1 MENNKDYLNS
11 LASEIEKK
19 PESFREERVQ
29 RVEKQGITLN
39 PKLIGIVAA
48 IILVLCLLVWFMFFR
63 AKIEVPNFVGKT
75 VTDLG
80 VWAKENSI
88 STSDSIIMT
97 QEYSLEYEADT
108 IISQS
113 VNEGTKIKQDTKM
126 TFVVSKG
133 ADPDELIAFPDIKN
147 MELNEI
153 NEWIKTNKLT
163 KTKVT
168 TVYSDTVE
176 KDLVIDYEL
185 KTITENN
192 FTRSSTLTINVSK
205 GPAPAG
211 TVTLEDFVKTKN
223 WEYVE
228 NWAKSKKVTVTKT
241 EAYHDEIPEGMIIS
255 QSVDSGKTI
264 KEGEGFSVVVSK
276 GKAVTMKNLV
286 GMSKEEVEAFL
297 EGVNI
302 KVVANEKYHKSAKAG
317 TVISQSIGSGNVVGK
332 DDVLEIT
339 YSKGLVLLSEAG
351 VTLQKGML
359 VTDLENQLDKIN
371 GLGADIYAGSWRYND
386 VYSEEFGKGQI
397 ISYACLVNEKEVS
410 CDRPLEPGARIDY
423 IKSAGYKVIVDSSN
437 YKAFIEFD
445 RQNTEDNVL
454 SVLAN
459 ISHEPVKYDYTE
471 GASYVKVLVDNK
483 AVKVGT
489 EIHEGQKIEITVYV
503 NPNETS
509 LDSDND
515 ENSGNE

>member
-19 PESFREERVQ
+19 PESFREEKVQ
-29 RVEKQGITLN
+29 KVEKQGINLN
-39 PKLIGIVAA
+39 PKLLGIVAA
-48 IILVLCLLVWFMFFR
+48 IVLVAGLLIWFIFFR

-80 VWAKENSI
+80 AWAKANSI

-97 QEYSLEYEADT
+97 QEYSLEFDADT

-133 ADPDELIAFPDIKN
+133 ADPDELIDFPDIQN
-147 MELNEI
+147 MELDEI
-153 NEWIKTNKLT
+153 NDWIKKNKLT
-163 KTKVT
+163 KTKVA

-176 KDLVIDYEL
+176 KDSVINYEL

-192 FTRSSTLTINVSK
+192 FTRSSNLTINVSK

-211 TVTLEDFVKTKN
+211 TVTMEDFVKTRT
-223 WEYVE
+223 WDYVE

-241 EAYHDEIPEGMIIS
+241 ESYHDEIAEGLIIS

-264 KEGEGFSVVVSK
+264 KEGESFSVVVSK

-286 GMSKEEVEAFL
+286 GMTREEVAAFL

-302 KVVANEKYHKSAKAG
+302 KVVSTEKYHKSAKAG
-317 TVISQSIGSGNVVGK
+317 TVISQSIGSGKVVGK
-332 DDVLEIT
+332 DDVLEVT

-371 GLGADIYAGSWRYND
+371 AEGADMFAGSWRQNGT
-386 VYSEEFGKGQI
+386 VYSEEYGKGQI

-423 IKSAGYKVIVDSSN
+423 VASAGYEVIIDSSN
-437 YKAFIEFD
+437 YKAFIEGNAE
-445 RQNTEDNVL
+445 NTEENIL

-459 ISHEPVKYDYTE
+459 VSHCNVEYAYTE
-471 GASYVKVLVDNK
+471 GMSHVKVTVNGQS
-483 AVKVGT
+483 VKVGNK
-489 EIHEGQKIEITVYV
+489 IHEGDNIEITVYV
-503 NPNETS
+503 NPNES
-509 LDSDND
+509 LDQND
-515 ENSGNE
+515 SNN